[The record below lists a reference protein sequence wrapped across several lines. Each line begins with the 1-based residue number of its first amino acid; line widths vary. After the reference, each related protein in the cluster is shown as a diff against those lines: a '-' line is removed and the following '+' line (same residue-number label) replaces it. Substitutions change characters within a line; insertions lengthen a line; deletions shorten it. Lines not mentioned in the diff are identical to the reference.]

1 MEADIKEKT
10 DKEQFKNTEERASRL
25 IDHLLDR
32 MGSNAVFGEP
42 QTRGDITVIPVA
54 EVRTGFGFGKGDKLA
69 GKKGSDEDGQQSGT
83 GTGGGG
89 SVIPLGYI
97 QISSNTVRFK
107 PFYNLTKLTLA
118 GMFLSTW
125 MILKI
130 GKWLKK

>member
-1 MEADIKEKT
+1 MEADVRQKT
-10 DKEQFKNTEERASRL
+10 DKEQFKNAEERASKL

-54 EVRTGFGFGKGDKLA
+54 EVRTGFGFGKGSKLPA
-69 GKKGSDEDGQQSGT
+69 KDVSDENGQQF

-97 QISSNTVRFK
+97 HISSDTVRFK
-107 PFYNLTKLTLA
+107 PFYNLTKLTMA
-118 GMFLSTW
+118 GMFLTTW
-125 MILKI
+125 MVLKI